1 MVSALLSTVPQA
13 ARDLFTNARLGDGT
27 PLFSHP
33 DMLRYFAGLARETNP
48 AASVVPNSNQPAQA
62 IDAEIETLKG
72 LMGDKH
78 SKYWHGPEADHQ
90 QRARKSVVKG
100 KRVSGRVNLGGRR
113 NNK

>member
-62 IDAEIETLKG
+62 IDAEIDTLRSEEHTSELQS
-72 LMGDKH
+72 LMRH
-78 SKYWHGPEADHQ
+78 SYHVFCLKKKTTQ
-90 QRARKSVVKG
+90 TTR
-100 KRVSGRVNLGGRR
+100 L
-113 NNK
+113 

>member
-62 IDAEIETLKG
+62 IDAEIDTLKG

-78 SKYWHGPEADHQ
+78 SKYWHGPEADKLQ
-90 QRARKSVVKG
+90 SRYRELIGAKAKLSSRAA
-100 KRVSGRVNLGGRR
+100 
-113 NNK
+113 